1 MSELNAIER
10 GKFWTEVMER
20 YEKSGLTRKEFCNQN
35 NLSFS
40 KFRNWR
46 CRISR
51 KHKVDKQVSF
61 DNKFI
66 PLVVTDPPISKE
78 VMPSHTIDLKLDP
91 SGNISLSIPSQ
102 FNLEYLSSLLRV
114 IRRTGC

>member
-1 MSELNAIER
+1 MNALNPTER
-10 GKFWTEVMER
+10 NKFWADIMEQ
-20 YEKSGLTRKEFCNQN
+20 YKSSGLTIKNFCCEN

-40 KFRNWR
+40 QFRNWR
-46 CRISR
+46 CRINR
-51 KHKVDKQVSF
+51 DHKADKKVPF

-66 PLVVTDPPISKE
+66 PLVVTDLPIQKE
-78 VMPSHTIDLKLDP
+78 AVSTDVIDLKLDP

-102 FNLEYLSSLLRV
+102 FNLEYLSSLLAV